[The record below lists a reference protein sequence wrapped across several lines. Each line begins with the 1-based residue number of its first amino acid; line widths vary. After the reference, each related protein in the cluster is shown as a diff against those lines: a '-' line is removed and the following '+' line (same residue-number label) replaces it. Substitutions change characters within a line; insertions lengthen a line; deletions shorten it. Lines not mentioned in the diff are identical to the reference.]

1 MSDCPL
7 MIGATAVVS
16 KNSSNSPEF
25 VGTITAEL
33 PLAISG
39 GELTQKQIVDPF
51 LPNRGP
57 TYLRCCVFLI

>member
-7 MIGATAVVS
+7 MIGATAVAS
-16 KNSSNSPEF
+16 KNSSNSPDL
-25 VGTITAEL
+25 VGATTAAVRLAVTDGEL
-33 PLAISG
+33 P
-39 GELTQKQIVDPF
+39 QRHIVDLI